1 MPFQK
6 GNTIGQDTRF
16 KKGQS
21 GNPAGRPPDKL
32 RRFINAELDKIGRE
46 ATGHHEAATKL
57 QVLAERIVDDAISGC
72 IPSRKMLV
80 DRLYPALSRHEIAGA
95 DGEAVQLRLE
105 MEAAAQEL
113 QALLKDAS

>member
-1 MPFQK
+1 
-6 GNTIGQDTRF
+6 
-16 KKGQS
+16 
-21 GNPAGRPPDKL
+21 
-32 RRFINAELDKIGRE
+32 
-46 ATGHHEAATKL
+46 
-57 QVLAERIVDDAISGC
+57 
-72 IPSRKMLV
+72 MLV

>member
-46 ATGHHEAATKL
+46 ATDKQEAATKL
-57 QVLAERIVDDAISGC
+57 QVLAERIVDDAISGASRVVRC
-72 IPSRKMLV
+72 WWIVFIPLSVDMRSPVRMARRCGFHFRWKPQRKNCK
-80 DRLYPALSRHEIAGA
+80 RC
-95 DGEAVQLRLE
+95 
-105 MEAAAQEL
+105 
-113 QALLKDAS
+113 